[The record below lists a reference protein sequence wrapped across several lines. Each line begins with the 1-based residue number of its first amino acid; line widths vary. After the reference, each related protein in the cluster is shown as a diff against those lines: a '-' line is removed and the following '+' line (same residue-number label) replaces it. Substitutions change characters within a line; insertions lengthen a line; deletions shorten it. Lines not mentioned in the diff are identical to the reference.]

1 METGKTLLVFSG
13 LIEAGMSYVVLIE
26 PVLMIVVV
34 MITMHYN
41 LAGHNARLATRG
53 MVSMALVKGIHNQS
67 HTRDNH
73 MSESRSGAFS

>member
-13 LIEAGMSYVVLIE
+13 IIEAGMSYVVLI
-26 PVLMIVVV
+26 VSVFMIVVV
-34 MITMHYN
+34 MGTMHYN

-53 MVSMALVKGIHNQS
+53 IVSTALAKGIHNHS

-73 MSESRSGAFS
+73 FDLIELHY